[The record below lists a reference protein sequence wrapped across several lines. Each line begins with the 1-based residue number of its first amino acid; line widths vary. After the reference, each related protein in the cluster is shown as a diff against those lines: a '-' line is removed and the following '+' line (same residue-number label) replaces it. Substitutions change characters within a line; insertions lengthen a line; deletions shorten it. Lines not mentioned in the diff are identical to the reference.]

1 MKKISLYLIVGIVAL
16 LAGNSAVQSAV
27 IDFSD
32 LNITTS
38 PSQAYTGAGGGRYY
52 NGSDSAGSFTS
63 GSATFNNNYNTT
75 YGSWGGWAY
84 SNTTNA
90 ATGGYANQYS
100 AITGGG
106 VSGSGSAYAVAYY
119 DSYTP
124 TIPTITFAA
133 DQRPLSLEVTNTAY
147 AYYAMLNG
155 DTFSKKFGGATGN
168 DQDWFLLTITGYN
181 SLSGQTGVIN
191 VYLADYRFS
200 DNAQDYILAT
210 WETVDLSSFGS
221 DTTSL
226 QITTSSSDTYGTP
239 SYFAVGNITTVP
251 EPSSLAL
258 LLMGSAAFGVWRRR
272 KQS

>member
-1 MKKISLYLIVGIVAL
+1 MKKISLSLIVGIVTL

-32 LNITTS
+32 LNVTTA
-38 PSQAYTGAGGGRYY
+38 PSQVYSGGGRYY

-63 GSATFNNNYNTT
+63 GVATFNNNYNTT

-84 SNTTNA
+84 SNTTNSA
-90 ATGGYANQYS
+90 VGGYTNQYS

-106 VSGSGSAYAVAYY
+106 VSGSGSTYAVAYY
-119 DSYTP
+119 DTYTP

-155 DTFSKKFGGATGN
+155 DAYSKKFGGATGN
-168 DQDWFLLTITGYN
+168 DQDWFKLTITGYN
-181 SLSGQTGVIN
+181 SFSSQTGTIDI
-191 VYLADYRFS
+191 YLADYRFS
-200 DNAQDYILAT
+200 DNAQDYILSAWT
-210 WETVDLSSFGS
+210 DVDLSSLGS

-226 QITTSSSDTYGTP
+226 QLTTSSSDTYGTP
-239 SYFAVGNITTVP
+239 SYFAVGQITTIP
-251 EPSSLAL
+251 EPSSLML
-258 LLMGSAAFGVWRRR
+258 LLMGSAAFGALRRR
-272 KQS
+272 KQA